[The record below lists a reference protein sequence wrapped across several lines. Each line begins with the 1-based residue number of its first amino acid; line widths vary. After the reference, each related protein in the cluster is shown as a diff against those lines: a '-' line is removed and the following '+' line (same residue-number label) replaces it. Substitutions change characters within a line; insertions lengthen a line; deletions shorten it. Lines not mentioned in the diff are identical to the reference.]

1 MGTRIWYGGL
11 RSRFDGI
18 AAPADTVG
26 MTTWF
31 SNPRAREWTAP
42 PTRDEARGFHEAM
55 TAYTPTPL
63 VDVPELAAELGV
75 GRLLVKDESSR
86 LGLPAF
92 KVLGASWACHQVIA
106 RQPGA
111 HLVTATDG
119 NHGRAVA
126 RMARELGTGATIFVP
141 MHMLESTAARI
152 ASEGADVVR
161 VDGDYDD
168 AVAAA
173 AEFAA
178 ADPGRALV
186 QDTAWDGYVEVPA
199 WIVEG
204 YETLVAEVD
213 AALGRRPD
221 LVAVP
226 VGVGSLAQAVVT
238 HYRQPDSATRV
249 LSVEPETAAGILAS
263 LAAGAPTSVP
273 TSGTVMAG
281 LNCGTVSESAWPILR
296 DGCDAAI
303 SVSDA
308 AALRASDDL
317 HALGISSGP
326 SGAATLAGVRSA
338 LGDPDRRA
346 ELGLPDDAV
355 VVVLSTEGRAS

>member
-1 MGTRIWYGGL
+1 M
-11 RSRFDGI
+11 
-18 AAPADTVG
+18 
-26 MTTWF
+26 
-31 SNPRAREWTAP
+31 
-42 PTRDEARGFHEAM
+42 
-55 TAYTPTPL
+55 
-63 VDVPELAAELGV
+63 
-75 GRLLVKDESSR
+75 
-86 LGLPAF
+86 
-92 KVLGASWACHQVIA
+92 LGASWACHQVIA

-111 HLVTATDG
+111 HLVT
-119 NHGRAVA
+119 HGRQPRSGGGAGQ
-126 RMARELGTGATIFVP
+126 RELRNGRNGLRADAHARVDGR
-141 MHMLESTAARI
+141 RI

-161 VDGDYDD
+161 VDGDSDD

-178 ADPGRALV
+178 VDPGRALV
-186 QDTAWDGYVEVPA
+186 QDTGWDGYVEVPA

-238 HYRQPDSATRV
+238 HYRQPDSPTLV

-263 LAAGAPTSVP
+263 LTAGAPTSVS

-303 SVSDA
+303 AVPDT

-317 HALGISSGP
+317 NALGISSGP
-326 SGAATLAGVRSA
+326 SGAATLAGVRAA

-346 ELGLPDDAV
+346 DLDLPDDAV